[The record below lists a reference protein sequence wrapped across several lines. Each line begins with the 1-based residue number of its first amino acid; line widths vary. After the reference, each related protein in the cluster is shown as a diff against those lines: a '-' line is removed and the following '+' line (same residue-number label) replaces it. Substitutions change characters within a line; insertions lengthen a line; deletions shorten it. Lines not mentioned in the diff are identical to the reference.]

1 MMRQSKSLVPSPL
14 GGSILLHALVL
25 AGIAWLGPAAGAAL
39 MPPKLVSV
47 EVVTAEP
54 PPPPTPV
61 KPVARAIAAVKHAL
75 VANRSPKVQP
85 TPTPAPPE
93 PAPPAPAPAAKP
105 EEPVAP
111 GPDAAATSN
120 PQPAAA
126 GTETFAGGDVN
137 LGRGGS
143 SGARAGQNL
152 AAVGSSTSALGADG
166 TGSLTSF
173 AVPKGGYQMKPTYP
187 ESARRAGIEG
197 TSLLRFEITEGGT
210 VSKITV
216 EKSAGHEELDRAAMA
231 AVKQWRF
238 DPARRG
244 TQAVAVWVTL
254 PVRFELKH

>member
-1 MMRQSKSLVPSPL
+1 MLQGKGLVPSPL
-14 GGSILLHALVL
+14 GGSIFLHVL
-25 AGIAWLGPAAGAAL
+25 ALILIAWLGPVAGAAL
-39 MPPKLVSV
+39 IPPKVVTV
-47 EVVTAEP
+47 EVVTADPVP
-54 PPPPTPV
+54 PPPPP

-75 VANRSPKVQP
+75 VTNRSPKVQP
-85 TPTPAPPE
+85 TPVPPEPTPAPPAAQPE
-93 PAPPAPAPAAKP
+93 APPAPVQAAETP
-105 EEPVAP
+105 
-111 GPDAAATSN
+111 N

-152 AAVGSSTSALGADG
+152 AAVGPSTSALGADG
-166 TGSLTSF
+166 PGTLTSF

-197 TSLLRFEITEGGT
+197 TSLLRFEITEGGM

-216 EKSAGHEELDRAAMA
+216 EKSAGHEELDRAAIA
-231 AVKQWRF
+231 AVQKWRF
-238 DPARRG
+238 EPARRG
-244 TQAVAVWVTL
+244 AQAVAVWVTL

>member
-1 MMRQSKSLVPSPL
+1 MLRSKGLLFPPL
-14 GGSILLHALVL
+14 GSSILLHALVL
-25 AGIAWLGPAAGAAL
+25 AGIAWLGPVAGAAL
-39 MPPKLVSV
+39 MPPKLVTV

-54 PPPPTPV
+54 TPPPTPV
-61 KPVARAIAAVKHAL
+61 KPVARTIAAVKHAL
-75 VANRSPKVQP
+75 VANHSPKVQP
-85 TPTPAPPE
+85 TPVPSE
-93 PAPPAPAPAAKP
+93 PSPPAPAPAAKP
-105 EEPVAP
+105 EAPVASVP
-111 GPDAAATSN
+111 ETAATPN
-120 PQPAAA
+120 PQPST
-126 GTETFAGGDVN
+126 GTEAPAGGDVS
-137 LGRGGS
+137 LGGS
-143 SGARAGQNL
+143 GSPGARPGQNL
-152 AAVGSSTSALGADG
+152 AAVGPGASALGADG

-173 AVPKGGYQMKPTYP
+173 AVPKGGYQTKPTYP

>member
-1 MMRQSKSLVPSPL
+1 MPRGQGLVPSPL
-14 GGSILLHALVL
+14 GGSIFLHVLALV
-25 AGIAWLGPAAGAAL
+25 AIAWLGPVTGASL
-39 MPPKLVSV
+39 IPPNVVTV
-47 EVVTAEP
+47 EVATADPASPAP
-54 PPPPTPV
+54 PP

-75 VANRSPKVQP
+75 VANRGPKVQP
-85 TPTPAPPE
+85 TPVPPE
-93 PAPPAPAPAAKP
+93 PTPPAPAPAAQP
-105 EEPVAP
+105 ETPVAP
-111 GPDAAATSN
+111 APVAEAPTTPN

-152 AAVGSSTSALGADG
+152 AAVGPNTSSLGAEG
-166 TGSLTSF
+166 TGTLTSF

-197 TSLLRFEITEGGT
+197 TSLLRFEITEGGM

-216 EKSAGHEELDRAAMA
+216 EQSAGHEELDRAAIA
-231 AVKQWRF
+231 AVQKWRF
-238 DPARRG
+238 EPARRG
-244 TQAVAVWVTL
+244 AQAVAVWVTL

>member
-1 MMRQSKSLVPSPL
+1 MLRGKGLVPSPL
-14 GGSILLHALVL
+14 GGSIFLHALALVL
-25 AGIAWLGPAAGAAL
+25 IAWLGPVAGAAL
-39 MPPKLVSV
+39 IPPTVVTV
-47 EVVTAEP
+47 EVVTADPVP
-54 PPPPTPV
+54 PPPPP

-75 VANRSPKVQP
+75 VTNRSPKVQP
-85 TPTPAPPE
+85 TPAPPEPTPAPPAAQPE
-93 PAPPAPAPAAKP
+93 APPAPVQAAETP
-105 EEPVAP
+105 
-111 GPDAAATSN
+111 N

-152 AAVGSSTSALGADG
+152 AAVGPSTSALGADG
-166 TGSLTSF
+166 SGTLTSF

-197 TSLLRFEITEGGT
+197 TSLLRFEITEGGM

-231 AVKQWRF
+231 AVQKWRF
-238 DPARRG
+238 EPARRG
-244 TQAVAVWVTL
+244 AQAVAVWVTL

>member
-1 MMRQSKSLVPSPL
+1 MLRGKGLVPSPL
-14 GGSILLHALVL
+14 GGSVFLHVLALV
-25 AGIAWLGPAAGAAL
+25 GIAWLGPVAGAAL
-39 MPPKLVSV
+39 IPPKVVTV
-47 EVVTAEP
+47 EVVTADPTP
-54 PPPPTPV
+54 PPPPP

-85 TPTPAPPE
+85 IPAPPE
-93 PAPPAPAPAAKP
+93 PTPTPPAAQPEAPPAPVQAAETP
-105 EEPVAP
+105 
-111 GPDAAATSN
+111 N

-152 AAVGSSTSALGADG
+152 AAVGPSTSSLGAEG
-166 TGSLTSF
+166 TGTLTSF

-197 TSLLRFEITEGGT
+197 TSLLRFEITEGGM
-210 VSKITV
+210 VSKVTV
-216 EKSAGHEELDRAAMA
+216 EKSAGHEELDRAAIA
-231 AVKQWRF
+231 AVQKWRF
-238 DPARRG
+238 EPARRG
-244 TQAVAVWVTL
+244 AQAVAVWVTL

>member
-25 AGIAWLGPAAGAAL
+25 AGTAWLGPAAGAAL
-39 MPPKLVSV
+39 VPPKLVTV

-61 KPVARAIAAVKHAL
+61 KPVTRTIVAVKHAL
-75 VANRSPKVQP
+75 VANRSPEA
-85 TPTPAPPE
+85 PAPPE
-93 PAPPAPAPAAKP
+93 PAPPAPVPAAKP
-105 EEPVAP
+105 EELVAP
-111 GPDAAATSN
+111 GPDAAATPN

-126 GTETFAGGDVN
+126 GTETFGGGDVN
-137 LGRGGS
+137 LGRGGA

-152 AAVGSSTSALGADG
+152 AAVGPGTSALGADG
-166 TGSLTSF
+166 TGSLTRF

>member
-1 MMRQSKSLVPSPL
+1 MLRSNGLLFSPL
-14 GGSILLHALVL
+14 GSSILLHALVL
-25 AGIAWLGPAAGAAL
+25 AGIAWLGPVAGAAL
-39 MPPKLVSV
+39 MPPKLVTV

-54 PPPPTPV
+54 TPPPTPV
-61 KPVARAIAAVKHAL
+61 KPVARTIAAVKHAL
-75 VANRSPKVQP
+75 LANHSPKVQP
-85 TPTPAPPE
+85 PPAPPE
-93 PAPPAPAPAAKP
+93 SMPPAPAPAAKP
-105 EEPVAP
+105 EAPVAP
-111 GPDAAATSN
+111 APETAATPN
-120 PQPAAA
+120 PQPSA
-126 GTETFAGGDVN
+126 GTEALAGGDVS
-137 LGRGGS
+137 LGRSGS
-143 SGARAGQNL
+143 PGARPGQNL
-152 AAVGSSTSALGADG
+152 AAVGPGASDG

-173 AVPKGGYQMKPTYP
+173 VVPKGGYQTKPTYP

>member
-39 MPPKLVSV
+39 MPPKLVTV

-61 KPVARAIAAVKHAL
+61 KPVTRAIVAVKHAL
-75 VANRSPKVQP
+75 VANRSPEAP
-85 TPTPAPPE
+85 AAPAPPE
-93 PAPPAPAPAAKP
+93 PAPPAPAPAVKP

-152 AAVGSSTSALGADG
+152 AAAGSSTSALGADG

>member
-1 MMRQSKSLVPSPL
+1 MLQGTGLVPSPL
-14 GGSILLHALVL
+14 GGSIFLHVLALVL
-25 AGIAWLGPAAGAAL
+25 IAWLGPVAGAAL
-39 MPPKLVSV
+39 IPPKVVTV
-47 EVVTAEP
+47 EVVTADPVP
-54 PPPPTPV
+54 PPSPP

-75 VANRSPKVQP
+75 VTNRSPKVQP
-85 TPTPAPPE
+85 TPVPPEPTPAPAAAQPE
-93 PAPPAPAPAAKP
+93 APPAPVQAAETP
-105 EEPVAP
+105 
-111 GPDAAATSN
+111 N

-152 AAVGSSTSALGADG
+152 AAVGPSTSALGADG
-166 TGSLTSF
+166 PGTLTSF

-197 TSLLRFEITEGGT
+197 TSLLRFEITEGGM

-216 EKSAGHEELDRAAMA
+216 EKSAGHEELDRAAIA
-231 AVKQWRF
+231 AVQKWRF
-238 DPARRG
+238 EPARRG
-244 TQAVAVWVTL
+244 AQAVAVWVTL